1 MLGFWLDEPRRVDGV
16 TLEEGVGVIFE
27 AEGTCTEHFQILS
40 VAEFKLIFRS
50 TDLKQHQNSAGP
62 VGKDGR
68 QGLRYGLIIIIRDLG
83 LAMDA
88 VVEKASIFECNLQN
102 YAHTLVHFGSAWLI
116 KLDLFYGICC
126 SESMFCTFYF
136 FCLFCIFCSYLP
148 RELFPLKCVFSF
160 SRS

>member
-1 MLGFWLDEPRRVDGV
+1 LDEPRRVDGV

-88 VVEKASIFECNLQN
+88 VVEKGSIFECNFIFECNSLLCNFISECNLQT
-102 YAHTLVHFGSAWLI
+102 YMHTLVHFGSAWLV
-116 KLDLFYGICC
+116 KLDLSYGVCC
-126 SESMFCTFYF
+126 SESLFCTFY
-136 FCLFCIFCSYLP
+136 LLSLLHILLIFA
-148 RELFPLKCVFSF
+148 V
-160 SRS
+160 

>member
-1 MLGFWLDEPRRVDGV
+1 
-16 TLEEGVGVIFE
+16 VGVIFE

-136 FCLFCIFCSYLP
+136 FA
-148 RELFPLKCVFSF
+148 SF
-160 SRS
+160 AYFAHICRVNFFH